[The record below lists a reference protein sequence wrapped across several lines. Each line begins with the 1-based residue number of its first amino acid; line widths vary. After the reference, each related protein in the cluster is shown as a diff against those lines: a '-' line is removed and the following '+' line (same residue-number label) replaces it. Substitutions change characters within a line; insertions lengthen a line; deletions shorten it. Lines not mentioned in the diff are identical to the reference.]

1 MLLQSSCFDFQE
13 CSGFPWWV
21 GSRLVVWI
29 LKKSPCK
36 RDCYLGLALGSQT
49 TGPQT
54 PKPKPFVDLL
64 LVLRLFQWEIHGSLW
79 FQQAKCCQDSPSIQ
93 CQIDRCIYIYISLR
107 IQSASQM
114 MIGVYNHL
122 LSKVFRFHYHSQKVI
137 GSLGYRYTGLL
148 REQLYTCF
156 GRLKLPQQ
164 QRFLLEGVHFGVY
177 PIIKIS
183 NEFPQNQAGRIL
195 G

>member
-1 MLLQSSCFDFQE
+1 MALGLTTPWHFISISHFWKWNFKWNCTKTICLWFVSAMLLQSSCFDFQE

-137 GSLGYRYTGLL
+137 GSLGYRYTGL
-148 REQLYTCF
+148 
-156 GRLKLPQQ
+156 
-164 QRFLLEGVHFGVY
+164 
-177 PIIKIS
+177 
-183 NEFPQNQAGRIL
+183 
-195 G
+195 